1 MKTKKKHKMLVNY
14 YRPKI
19 TPVANNGSLRF
30 GVTLKTEVWTSQLQN
45 KIKVEIHG
53 ETEEIA
59 RHKLKKFIKHQNFM
73 HEWPAAVITDKP
85 KI

>member
-1 MKTKKKHKMLVNY
+1 MLVNY

-19 TPVANNGSLRF
+19 TPAAADGSLKY
-30 GVTLKTEVWTSQLQN
+30 GVTLKTEVWTSQLPN

-59 RHKLKKFIKHQNFM
+59 RQKLKNFIKHQNFI
-73 HEWPAAVITDKP
+73 HEWPAAVITEKP
-85 KI
+85 KV

>member
-1 MKTKKKHKMLVNY
+1 MLVNY

-19 TPVANNGSLRF
+19 TPVAKNGSLKY
-30 GVTLKTEVWTSQLQN
+30 GVTLNTEVWNSRLPN

-59 RHKLKKFIKHQNFM
+59 RQKLKDFISHQNFM
-73 HEWPAAVITDKP
+73 HEWPAAVISKQ
-85 KI
+85 

>member
-1 MKTKKKHKMLVNY
+1 MLVNY

-19 TPVANNGSLRF
+19 TPVATDGSLKY
-30 GVTLKTEVWTSQLQN
+30 GVTLNTEVWNSRLPN

-59 RHKLKKFIKHQNFM
+59 RQKLKDFISHQNFM
-73 HEWPAAVITDKP
+73 HEWPAELITEKP
-85 KI
+85 KV

>member
-1 MKTKKKHKMLVNY
+1 MLVNY

-19 TPVANNGSLRF
+19 TPVAKNGSLKY
-30 GVTLKTEVWTSQLQN
+30 GVTLNTEVWNSRLPN

-59 RHKLKKFIKHQNFM
+59 RQKLKNFITHKNFM
-73 HEWPAAVITDKP
+73 HEWLEETDNLKT
-85 KI
+85 KQ